1 MFEDGFLCVLE
12 CLFINIY
19 LLSILINDMFILRI
33 YIDFIL
39 IELFSEVEGINMFFI
54 LLGKLVNWLEFLIII
69 EDNIDLNVLEIGVF
83 VIRRL
88 IINVFENIVF
98 ILLFFILGNNRF
110 FYVVDNIVC

>member
-19 LLSILINDMFILRI
+19 LLSILINDMFILR
-33 YIDFIL
+33 IDFIL

>member
-1 MFEDGFLCVLE
+1 MFENGFLCVFE

-19 LLSILINDMFILRI
+19 LLSILFILRI

-39 IELFSEVEGINMFFI
+39 LELFSEVEGINMFFI

-110 FYVVDNIVC
+110 FYVVDKIVC

>member
-1 MFEDGFLCVLE
+1 MFENGFLCVFE

-19 LLSILINDMFILRI
+19 LLSILFILRI

-39 IELFSEVEGINMFFI
+39 LELFSEVEGINMFFI

-69 EDNIDLNVLEIGVF
+69 EDIIDLNVLEIGVF

-88 IINVFENIVF
+88 IINVFESIVF

-110 FYVVDNIVC
+110 FYVVDKIVC

>member
-33 YIDFIL
+33 DFIL

-54 LLGKLVNWLEFLIII
+54 LFGKLVNWLEFLIII

-88 IINVFENIVF
+88 IIYVFENIVF

>member
-1 MFEDGFLCVLE
+1 MFENGFLCVFE
-12 CLFINIY
+12 CLFIIIY
-19 LLSILINDMFILRI
+19 LLSILFILRI

-39 IELFSEVEGINMFFI
+39 LELFSEVEGINMFFI

-69 EDNIDLNVLEIGVF
+69 EDIIDLNVLEIGVF

-88 IINVFENIVF
+88 IINVFESIVF

-110 FYVVDNIVC
+110 FYVVDKIVC